1 MNAVSKMNTVGKRS
15 RRPAIFATVTL
26 VASALT
32 GCGADDSDDTIPVSE
47 WVTEFNRRCVE
58 IGEELSNPELTDAQ
72 YREINERGIAE
83 MRALGT
89 PDDNAAEAETLL
101 TVIDASTID
110 ATLDDEAIDALD
122 QQFLDAATVLGIS
135 DECIGGAVPPHQT
148 A

>member
-1 MNAVSKMNTVGKRS
+1 MNTISMRS
-15 RRPAIFATVTL
+15 RRLAIVATATL
-26 VASALT
+26 VVASALT
-32 GCGADDSDDTIPVSE
+32 GCADDDSEDTIPVSE

-89 PDDNAAEAETLL
+89 PDNNADEAETLL
-101 TVIDASTID
+101 TVIEASTID
-110 ATLDDEAIDALD
+110 ATLDDEAISALD

-135 DECIGGAVPPHQT
+135 DECIGGAQG
-148 A
+148 